1 MALGQWPD
9 EKVAW
14 LLDGMLG
21 DSGLAYLVSGLSP
34 YLPQGFPQQ
43 TREDN
48 GCLRGSDG
56 VRQAGQEGQFPW
68 DFGLFAALLIC
79 GFVCWGG
86 VVWID
91 RR

>member
-1 MALGQWPD
+1 MALGRWPD

-21 DSGLAYLVSGLSP
+21 DPGLAYLVSGLSP
-34 YLPQGFPQQ
+34 YLPQGFPPQ

-56 VRQAGQEGQFPW
+56 LQQAGQGGHSPLDLEFV
-68 DFGLFAALLIC
+68 AALLIC

-86 VVWID
+86 AAWID